1 MTDVSTHPIT
11 TLLSQLT
18 YSPLY
23 ILIVI
28 LSIVVLMP
36 SSLDQYYSTVIYK
49 CIAVFY
55 IFIYLLAVYF
65 YISAR

>member
-1 MTDVSTHPIT
+1 MTDITEQPIT

-28 LSIVVLMP
+28 LSIVVLLP
-36 SSLDQYYSTVIYK
+36 SSFDKYYSSSMYK
-49 CIAVFY
+49 LIALFY
-55 IFIYLLAVYF
+55 ICIYLLAVYF
-65 YISAR
+65 YISEG